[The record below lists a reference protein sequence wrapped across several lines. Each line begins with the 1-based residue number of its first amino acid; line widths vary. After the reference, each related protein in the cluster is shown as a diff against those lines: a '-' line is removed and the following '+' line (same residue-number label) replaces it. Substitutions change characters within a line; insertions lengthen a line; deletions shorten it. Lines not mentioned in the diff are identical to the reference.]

1 MYFDPALF
9 KIQFRRRSESGEF
22 AALRWTYIVFSVVG
36 LMYFGVSAFQELA
49 ARNFVM
55 VQNPIFIT
63 GEPWRL
69 PDLIVCTANVT
80 SVDYDRVFNYTSYA
94 IKGPSVPEGQYVRSP
109 CLLPEHDTV
118 FNFIFN
124 FTTGQVLPKRN
135 IDEILR
141 RITFETNST
150 VPIQFTLVHRR
161 FNIYAKRVLFSN
173 EEPDKRGED
182 YQGSASEELDDVM
195 YNNHYAQ
202 TGTTTYIT
210 SSLTFRWRL
219 RGDFFGWF
227 SMHGG
232 SVPDAMVSSTIEA
245 VPSSPGKTVLVMI
258 IPITASEEFESLVLS
273 IGGALGSWGGVFSLV
288 GSIYYFLFGTGKMT
302 PFGYVQRFLLRRG
315 TKRMI
320 KRDYADE
327 DKCASDPSDTKEKG
341 PHTQHQYQPPTE
353 AAPFWNASTY
363 PMLDQKDPSRNYMQ
377 TGDNNGSEILRQLS
391 LLRTAHEDV
400 LQRLKKQEAR
410 SRHNEHLIRGF
421 YLDMHLIDEALESP
435 ETIQDTSI
443 HTAHHLQ
450 SGEQPRHTMQGS
462 EYIVPC

>member
-1 MYFDPALF
+1 MPSDSALS
-9 KIQFRRRSESGEF
+9 KIQLRRHSESGKF
-22 AALRWTYIVFSVVG
+22 AALRWTFIVVSVVG
-36 LMYFGVSAFQELA
+36 LVYFAMSAFRELSE
-49 ARNFVM
+49 RNFVM

-63 GEPWRL
+63 GDPSRL
-69 PDLIVCTANVT
+69 PDLIVCTTNVT
-80 SVDYDRVFNYTSYA
+80 SVAYDRVFNYTAFA
-94 IKGPSVPEGQYVRSP
+94 IEGPSVPEDQRVRSP

-118 FNFIFN
+118 FNFMFN
-124 FTTGQVLPKRN
+124 FTMGQELPKRN

-141 RITFETNST
+141 NITFVTSST
-150 VPIQFTLVHRR
+150 VPIQFTLIHRQN
-161 FNIYAKRVLFSN
+161 NIYRKRVLISKRWR
-173 EEPDKRGED
+173 DDRGENSRG
-182 YQGSASEELDDVM
+182 QASEQLDDAM

-210 SSLTFRWRL
+210 SSSIFRWRL

-227 SMHGG
+227 NMHA
-232 SVPDAMVSSTIEA
+232 SIPDAMVSSTIEA
-245 VPSSPGKTVLVMI
+245 VPSSPEKTVLVMI
-258 IPITASEEFESLVLS
+258 IPMTASEEFESLVLS

-302 PFGYVQRFLLRRG
+302 PFGYGQRLLFRGG

-320 KRDYADE
+320 KRNYGDE

-353 AAPFWNASTY
+353 VPPFWNAPTY
-363 PMLDQKDPSRNYMQ
+363 PMLDQRHPSRNYMQ

-421 YLDMHLIDEALESP
+421 YLDMDLIDEALERP

-450 SGEQPRHTMQGS
+450 SSEQPRHTMQGS
-462 EYIVPC
+462 EYIVPR